1 MMFPA
6 IDFLVKEGTGLER
19 FGTGVEVPEKVRNSF
34 GVGEVDLCCHQ
45 SKILFVIPFSI
56 AFCEGSAEL
65 D

>member
-1 MMFPA
+1 MFPA

-19 FGTGVEVPEKVRNSF
+19 FGTGVEVPENVRNSF

-56 AFCEGSAEL
+56 ACCEGSAEL